1 MEGDIEERKKQIV
14 NYLKKKTNLFIL
26 VLFAFVAWLGY
37 YLRTRSLDVLIDVTT
52 GKYMPSDP
60 DAIGILRYV
69 KYLLENGSLMNI
81 DYMRY
86 FPYGFSAV
94 DEFNLMSHLIVY
106 FYKILHFFNASVTI
120 ELADVIYPAF
130 AFVVALVFFYLL
142 LKRIFDWRIATLAS
156 LFLAILPSYLFRT
169 MVGVSDKEAMA
180 MIFFYLTL
188 WTFIS
193 FFLEK
198 KNWLAYVY
206 GIVAGLSLGF
216 TWAIWGGVN
225 FLFLSIGTFILISI
239 FLERLNNRNLWIYGI
254 FLLVFYITG
263 EVLFS
268 SRTNLAAMLV
278 SFTSALM
285 FFAFL
290 IVFYGGL
297 WA

>member
-14 NYLKKKTNLFIL
+14 NYFKKKTNLFIL

-156 LFLAILPSYLFRT
+156 LFLAILPSSLFRT

-206 GIVAGLSLGF
+206 GVVAGLSLGF

-225 FLFLSIGTFILISI
+225 FLFLSIGTFMLISLAI
-239 FLERLNNRNLWIYGI
+239 FTISVAGQARSY
-254 FLLVFYITG
+254 
-263 EVLFS
+263 
-268 SRTNLAAMLV
+268 
-278 SFTSALM
+278 FTW
-285 FFAFL
+285 
-290 IVFYGGL
+290 VT
-297 WA
+297 